1 MINEER
7 AAARRITASAALPK
21 LEAPLDLTAEEKAGD
36 EDEDKKK
43 MLIPAPTF
51 FNPYRIAQLMA
62 FQLTWVFRDRYMRE
76 VTSISAGMSVLS
88 FSAMPGAPG
97 GGTDEHMAHLI
108 EMKEAKRKKMEQAKQ
123 ARFTG
128 TMDTL
133 DLRGG
138 GRGRNITSSLMGPG
152 GTERIGRPLK

>member
-62 FQLTWVFRDRYMRE
+62 FQLTRVFRDRYMRE

-133 DLRGG
+133 DLRGRG
-138 GRGRNITSSLMGPG
+138 GG
-152 GTERIGRPLK
+152 GILPPA